1 MNNTIFGYG
10 DLISYSLVE
19 YYATE
24 DGNVGGHISEI
35 IGLFLGFK
43 SKKDLEVAKVYLFV
57 EGRTSLVAIHNIT
70 LLSRNE
76 K

>member
-1 MNNTIFGYG
+1 MGSAIFGYG

-24 DGNVGGHISEI
+24 DGNIDGHVNET

-43 SKKDLEVAKVYLFV
+43 SKEELDVAKIYLFS
-57 EGRTSLVAIHNIT
+57 ESHISLVAVHNLT

-76 K
+76 N